1 MIINDFTPAEIDII
15 IPQGSTVQEFFT
27 IYTDVAQTV
36 PMDLTDYTGIT
47 TWRKFPGSAIIEFQQ
62 ILLIGAQLVNGVITP
77 ASPANGGI
85 AITYLDG
92 STSLVA
98 LKGCE
103 YQRDVVLNDST
114 GVNRVIIIGQVT
126 LIGQISPINGN

>member
-27 IYTDVAQTV
+27 IYTDAAQTV

-47 TWRKFPGSAIIEFQQ
+47 TWRKFPGSAIIEFQVN
-62 ILLIGAQLVNGVITP
+62 LLIGAQLVNGVITP

-85 AITYLDG
+85 AITYLDTA
-92 STSLVA
+92 TSLVP
-98 LKGCE
+98 LNECG
-103 YQRDVVLNDST
+103 YQRDVVLTDST

-126 LIGQISPINGN
+126 LIGEIT